1 MMETKELF
9 TDIQTAQDEHNCK
22 AQLAQMIAL
31 LGPPSKELLNKA
43 NKWNWSPRSKILQA
57 NCVEVQPN
65 SMVALILIRLVR
77 YFSLTA
83 RVIFI

>member
-9 TDIQTAQDEHNCK
+9 TDIQTAQGEHNCK

-43 NKWNWSPRSKILQA
+43 NKWNWSPPIENPAGKLCRSA
-57 NCVEVQPN
+57 TEFYGGP
-65 SMVALILIRLVR
+65 
-77 YFSLTA
+77 YFDSTGTL
-83 RVIFI
+83 FFSYW